1 MGEIMSR
8 FTIESSCLK
17 RSYIRAEADRQARFA
32 IGLALLAAAAI
43 ILPAAASQAPRV
55 WEIMR
60 EAGQ

>member
-1 MGEIMSR
+1 MND
-8 FTIESSCLK
+8 FTFTGKNLT

-32 IGLALLAAAAI
+32 IGFALLAAAAI
-43 ILPAAASQAPRV
+43 ILPAAALQAPRV